1 MYNGF
6 CSAAGT
12 RLRKVYNRLDGIP
25 GEVAGRFFT
34 TGR

>member
-1 MYNGF
+1 MYNRF

-12 RLRKVYNRLDGIP
+12 RLRKMYNRLDGIP
-25 GEVAGRFFT
+25 DAFTGRFFT